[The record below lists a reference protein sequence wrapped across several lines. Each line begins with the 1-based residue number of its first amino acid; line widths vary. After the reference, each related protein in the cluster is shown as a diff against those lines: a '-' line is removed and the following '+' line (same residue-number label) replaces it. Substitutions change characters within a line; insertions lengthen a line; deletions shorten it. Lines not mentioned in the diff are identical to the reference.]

1 MFQANCKWYKCTL
14 YRSNQSGQTYVLPV
28 TEDKAGDY
36 TCEVT
41 IGTAVS
47 SYSAV
52 VTVTATGF
60 YILFLYYNFLDTYK
74 RL

>member
-1 MFQANCKWYKCTL
+1 M
-14 YRSNQSGQTYVLPV
+14 YRSNESGQTYVLPV

-60 YILFLYYNFLDTYK
+60 YILFLYCNFHDTYK
-74 RL
+74 GL